1 MSIFEAIVQGIVQG
15 ATEFLPVSS
24 SGHLSLA
31 QHIMGVK
38 VDSLLFDILLHLGTL
53 IAVCAVYYK
62 LIWRLIKAFIS
73 LVADVFRGKFKWK
86 DMDHDRRLL
95 MMLMIGLIPLFLL
108 FLPVPGTG
116 MKLKDISEL
125 WASDST
131 IWIEGLAL
139 LMTSALL
146 FLGIRASK
154 GAKVHHFTRKNGKVG
169 EIRGRTKFHT
179 ADAICVGVTQCAAA
193 VFPGLSRSGSTM
205 AAGLLRGINQQ
216 AALDYDLEDLSA
228 RRLAHGAYVVCNV
241 YPAAVLDHGE
251 VYHHVYLVRAVL
263 YRVSGLK
270 SLDGARHVAVREA
283 DDRAYFKLIADVTL
297 RARHVTGRDAYAC
310 AVILYR
316 LVAELSDLLARAVDA
331 QEGMVAFFQY
341 ILDVH
346 NMAPFHI

>member
-131 IWIEGLAL
+131 IWIEGFAL

-154 GAKVHHFTRKNGKVG
+154 GAKVHHFTRKDGKVG

-193 VFPGLSRSGSTM
+193 VFPGFRVPAPPWRQVFCAVSTSRQRSIIPSC
-205 AAGLLRGINQQ
+205 
-216 AALDYDLEDLSA
+216 SA
-228 RRLAHGAYVVCNV
+228 SRPFWRRLCSPLKMQSANRSTLAS
-241 YPAAVLDHGE
+241 
-251 VYHHVYLVRAVL
+251 VR
-263 YRVSGLK
+263 
-270 SLDGARHVAVREA
+270 
-283 DDRAYFKLIADVTL
+283 
-297 RARHVTGRDAYAC
+297 
-310 AVILYR
+310 
-316 LVAELSDLLARAVDA
+316 
-331 QEGMVAFFQY
+331 
-341 ILDVH
+341 
-346 NMAPFHI
+346 

>member
-1 MSIFEAIVQGIVQG
+1 MSIFEAIIQGIVQG

-86 DMDHDRRLL
+86 EMDHDRRLL

-154 GAKVHHFTRKNGKVG
+154 GAKVHHFTRKDGKVG

-179 ADAICVGVTQCAAA
+179 ARRRCSRAFPAPAPPWRQVFCAASTSRQHSIIPSCSA
-193 VFPGLSRSGSTM
+193 SRPFWRQLCSPLKMQSASRST
-205 AAGLLRGINQQ
+205 
-216 AALDYDLEDLSA
+216 
-228 RRLAHGAYVVCNV
+228 LAS
-241 YPAAVLDHGE
+241 
-251 VYHHVYLVRAVL
+251 VR
-263 YRVSGLK
+263 
-270 SLDGARHVAVREA
+270 
-283 DDRAYFKLIADVTL
+283 
-297 RARHVTGRDAYAC
+297 
-310 AVILYR
+310 
-316 LVAELSDLLARAVDA
+316 
-331 QEGMVAFFQY
+331 
-341 ILDVH
+341 
-346 NMAPFHI
+346 

>member
-1 MSIFEAIVQGIVQG
+1 
-15 ATEFLPVSS
+15 
-24 SGHLSLA
+24 
-31 QHIMGVK
+31 
-38 VDSLLFDILLHLGTL
+38 
-53 IAVCAVYYK
+53 
-62 LIWRLIKAFIS
+62 
-73 LVADVFRGKFKWK
+73 
-86 DMDHDRRLL
+86 

-154 GAKVHHFTRKNGKVG
+154 GAKVHHFTRKDGKVG

-216 AALDYDLEDLSA
+216 AALDYSFVLGIPSI
-228 RRLAHGAYVVCNV
+228 LA
-241 YPAAVLDHGE
+241 AAVLTIKDAIGQP
-251 VYHHVYLVRAVL
+251 VDIGVGAMIAGVVTAAIVGFLAIKLLKWIVTTNKLQVFAYYTLVLGVITL
-263 YRVSGLK
+263 IVS
-270 SLDGARHVAVREA
+270 VIEA
-283 DDRAYFKLIADVTL
+283 A
-297 RARHVTGRDAYAC
+297 TGTN
-310 AVILYR
+310 LFT
-316 LVAELSDLLARAVDA
+316 
-331 QEGMVAFFQY
+331 GMP
-341 ILDVH
+341 L
-346 NMAPFHI
+346 

>member
-154 GAKVHHFTRKNGKVG
+154 GAKVHHFTRKDGKVG

-193 VFPGLSRSGSTM
+193 
-205 AAGLLRGINQQ
+205 GLLRGINQQ
-216 AALDYDLEDLSA
+216 AALDYSFVLGIPSI
-228 RRLAHGAYVVCNV
+228 LA
-241 YPAAVLDHGE
+241 AAVLTIKDAIGQP
-251 VYHHVYLVRAVL
+251 VDIGVGAMIAGVVTAAVVGFLAIKLLKWIVTTNKLQVFAYYTLVLGVITL
-263 YRVSGLK
+263 IVS
-270 SLDGARHVAVREA
+270 VIEA
-283 DDRAYFKLIADVTL
+283 
-297 RARHVTGRDAYAC
+297 VTGTN
-310 AVILYR
+310 LFT
-316 LVAELSDLLARAVDA
+316 
-331 QEGMVAFFQY
+331 GMP
-341 ILDVH
+341 L
-346 NMAPFHI
+346 

>member
-1 MSIFEAIVQGIVQG
+1 MSIFEAIIQGIVQG

-62 LIWRLIKAFIS
+62 LIWRLVKAFIS

-154 GAKVHHFTRKNGKVG
+154 GAKVHH
-169 EIRGRTKFHT
+169 
-179 ADAICVGVTQCAAA
+179 
-193 VFPGLSRSGSTM
+193 LS
-205 AAGLLRGINQQ
+205 
-216 AALDYDLEDLSA
+216 
-228 RRLAHGAYVVCNV
+228 
-241 YPAAVLDHGE
+241 
-251 VYHHVYLVRAVL
+251 
-263 YRVSGLK
+263 
-270 SLDGARHVAVREA
+270 
-283 DDRAYFKLIADVTL
+283 LI
-297 RARHVTGRDAYAC
+297 
-310 AVILYR
+310 
-316 LVAELSDLLARAVDA
+316 
-331 QEGMVAFFQY
+331 
-341 ILDVH
+341 
-346 NMAPFHI
+346 HI